1 MKTLTLLLVKLLVF
15 ASYSSA
21 QPGKPQYD
29 PRTMPVPT
37 SKSTQNVDIRNWFE
51 STRQSKGLRGAVSV
65 GHARYETIRD
75 GVSWYDATGTVQKTA
90 SITNGGNT
98 WIDLSKTPYMIPVS
112 KSAGN
117 DPALMGIIEHLVDQ
131 YSSQLGTSGLKGQL
145 RLDTLLTDKIGS
157 THWKMNQSV
166 DGRNVFGSQ
175 IFVHANHMGQVYAI
189 QGAAKHHNPT
199 QRWESAYSDQTVV
212 DHVIEDYRKQGIYE
226 EISPVFRKWLSRP
239 DPVVQQIWYP
249 NKSGIMVPAY
259 EIELHPN
266 GSEWYHIF
274 VDAGTGEVLNQFS
287 KLCSDSHNP
296 VAKKSNFA
304 PKSAPGASD
313 PSNVNFFGGTFHSVN
328 AVDLQGKSVP
338 LRTFMDPKDPLGPYF
353 MLWDTP
359 SLDVIKSE
367 QEQKILG
374 GILTITNN
382 NQDWETPDALQVVAS
397 TNNTWSDRQA
407 VSAHNNMHTTYR
419 YFLDKF
425 NRNSYDDKGGT
436 IRVVVHVT
444 FNGQAMIN
452 AFWFNGVMGF
462 GSGGVT
468 PIPGILDVAGHEFT
482 HAVVEYTAGLVY
494 QFQSGS
500 LNESYSDLFG
510 NLVQNDMS
518 MLVGEGLYN
527 PAERESMR
535 NMLNPASTKLPPQNR
550 QPAHMSDFLHLPAS
564 ENNGGV
570 HRNSGIPNRAAA
582 LIATT
587 IGFDKTAEIYYRAL
601 MHYLTRN
608 SQFIDSRRALIQS
621 ATDLFGPNSHEV
633 SVIMQAHDTV
643 GIVETDGSNPD
654 PKPET
659 PPPVPPITGE
669 KSFVAFMDDDGKL
682 GLVDMTNPLNVTAG
696 YINHPAAVARVSQ
709 QGSDRAQLTAPVNGQ
724 NLYFVNTSNRLAYVD
739 LNDMQVYEFQNLFIH
754 TPGDIWNVSINP
766 QGNMAALVS
775 AYTNDATLYFTDGS
789 SVVNVPI
796 MPETTG
802 QGIKLSTVLYPD
814 VVSWSPDPAKPRL
827 VFDALNRISMKNGD
841 YDFWSVFEMDFN
853 AGTIFN
859 MIPGQPVDI
868 SIGNIT
874 YSKLHPNILAFN
886 TMQNNTGVMD
896 IVLVNFNRNTQTNFN
911 LPTSSIGGTPLTD
924 GSRPSFS
931 PDNKYLTFSSAQF
944 GALFFIHLESNT
956 TTPIGLGIPIYNPH
970 WFMFGGQYS
979 TSDTG
984 DQSSLPSDFKL
995 HDAYPNPFNPATTV
1009 AFDLPQAGNVRYDL
1023 YDITGRRVKSVL
1035 DQPMHSGKHH
1045 IRLDAADLAS
1055 GVYIGRLVSNG
1066 QVRSH
1071 KITLIK

>member
-1 MKTLTLLLVKLLVF
+1 MKTSTLLFIYLLVF
-15 ASYSSA
+15 VSFASA
-21 QPGKPQYD
+21 QSSKPQSD
-29 PRTMPVPT
+29 PRTMLPIT
-37 SKSTQNVDIRNWFE
+37 GKSTQNFHIANWFQ
-51 STRQSKGLRGAVSV
+51 TTQQYNGLRGAISV
-65 GHARYETIRD
+65 GHAQFETILD
-75 GVSWYDATGTVQKTA
+75 GLAWDDAMGTMQKTI
-90 SITNGGNT
+90 SRTNEGNS
-98 WIDLSKTPYMIPVS
+98 WIDLSTMSYMLPVS
-112 KSAGN
+112 KLAAG
-117 DPALMGIIEHLVDQ
+117 DPGLMDIIEHLVDQ
-131 YSSQLGTSGLKGQL
+131 YSSQFGTSSLKGQL
-145 RLDTLLTDKIGS
+145 NLDTLLTDNIGS
-157 THWKMNQSV
+157 THWKMSQSV

-175 IFVHANHMGQVYAI
+175 IFVHANNMGQVYAI
-189 QGAAKHHNPT
+189 QGAAKHHNPS
-199 QRWESAYSDQTVV
+199 QRWESYFSDQTVV
-212 DHVIEDYRKQGIYE
+212 DHVIEKYKTQGIYE
-226 EISPVFRKWLSRP
+226 EISPVFRKWLKRP

-249 NKSGIMVPAY
+249 NKSGMMIPAY

-266 GSEWYHIF
+266 GSEWYNVI
-274 VDAGTGEVLNQFS
+274 VDASSGEVLNQYS
-287 KLCSDSHNP
+287 KVCSDHHNP
-296 VAKKSNFA
+296 ISGKSIVI
-304 PKSAPGASD
+304 PKAASLQPD
-313 PSNVNFFGGTFHSVN
+313 PSNVNLFGGTFHSVN
-328 AVDLQGKSVP
+328 AVDLLGNTVP
-338 LRTFMDPKDPLGPYF
+338 LRTYMDPSDPLGPYF

-397 TNNTWSDRQA
+397 TNNVWSDRHA
-407 VSAHNNMHTTYR
+407 VSAHKNMHTTYR
-419 YFLDKF
+419 FFLDKF

-436 IRVVVHVT
+436 IRVVVHIT
-444 FNGQAMIN
+444 FNGQSMIN

-468 PIPGILDVAGHEFT
+468 PIPGILDVTGHEFT

-510 NLVQNDMS
+510 NLIQNDTS
-518 MLVGEGLYN
+518 MLIGEGLYN
-527 PAERESMR
+527 PVERESMR
-535 NMLNPASTKLPPQNR
+535 NMLNPASTKIPLQYR
-550 QPAHMSDFLHLPAS
+550 QPAHMSEFLHLPAS

-587 IGFDKTAEIYYRAL
+587 IGFEKTAEIYYRAL

-621 ATDLFGPNSHEV
+621 ATDLYGPNSYEV
-633 SVIMQAHDTV
+633 SVIQQAHDTV
-643 GIVETDGSNPD
+643 GIIESDGSNPD
-654 PKPET
+654 PKPDT

-669 KSFVAFMDDDGKL
+669 KSFVAFMDEDGKL
-682 GLVDMTNPLNVTAG
+682 GLVDMTNPLNITAG
-696 YINHPAAVARVSQ
+696 YINHPSAIARVSQ
-709 QGSDRAQLTAPVNGQ
+709 QGSDRAQLSAPVNGR
-724 NLYFVNTSNRLAYVD
+724 NLYFVNSSNKMAYVD
-739 LNDMQVYEFQNLFIH
+739 LIDMQVYEFQNLYIH

-766 QGNMAALVS
+766 QGNIAVMVS

-789 SVVNVPI
+789 SMVSVPI
-796 MPETTG
+796 VPETTG

-814 VVSWSPDPAKPRL
+814 VVSWSPDPANPRL

-896 IVLVNFNRNTQTNFN
+896 IVLVDFNKNTQANLN
-911 LPTSSIGGTPLTD
+911 LPATSISGSPLTD

-931 PDNKYLTFSSAQF
+931 PDNKYLTFGSAQF
-944 GALFFIHLESNT
+944 GALFFTHLESNT
-956 TTPIGLGIPIYNPH
+956 TTPVGLGIPIHNPH

-979 TSDTG
+979 TTDSGDHTG
-984 DQSSLPSDFKL
+984 LPSMIHL

-1009 AFDLPQAGNVRYDL
+1009 AFDLPQAGYVYYNL
-1023 YDITGRRVKSVL
+1023 YDITGRRVKTVL
-1035 DQPMHSGKHH
+1035 NQPMQSGKHH
-1045 IRLDAADLAS
+1045 IRVDASVLAS
-1055 GVYIGRLVSNG
+1055 GVYVGRLVSNG